1 MMIGDIVFNKTNKKT
16 GRIVSFMKRNPGALI
31 DYSDRSG
38 IMFRWS
44 DRNYLEVIR

>member
-1 MMIGDIVFNKTNKKT
+1 MKLGDIVFNRESKKK
-16 GRIVSFMKRNPGALI
+16 GRVVSFMKRNPGALV

-44 DRNYLEVIR
+44 HKKHLEVIT